1 MSCEAAVTLFLCGDV
16 MIGRGVDQVLP
27 HSCDPRLYEPVI
39 TSAARY
45 VALAEKAH
53 GPIPRPVDYDYLWGD
68 ARRIL
73 AEVRPDARIVNLET
87 SITTKGKPEPK
98 GINYRMHPANVA
110 VLSAAGIDCCVLA
123 NNHVLDWGEAGL
135 LETLDTLAGAGIH
148 AAGAGRSLEEA
159 SAPAVLPVPDERRV
173 LVFAFGATDSGIPP
187 AWAAGPAK
195 PGVHLLPDFSDATA
209 DRVAGLIRDHRQPGD
224 IAVASIHW
232 GPNWGFKVGAGHR
245 RFAHALVDRAGVDVV
260 HGHSSHHPKAIEVYR
275 DRPILYGCGEMLD
288 DYEGIPGYETYR
300 PDLVLMYFV
309 TLAGA
314 PTRLERL
321 SMMPLRLHRFQ
332 LIASSSAESAWLG
345 RTLDRECRSFGRR
358 VRLEDG
364 TYVLEPS

>member
-1 MSCEAAVTLFLCGDV
+1 

-27 HSCDPRLYEPVI
+27 HSCDPRLYEPVA
-39 TSAARY
+39 TSAAQY

-73 AEVRPDARIVNLET
+73 VEVRPDARIVNLET
-87 SITTKGKPEPK
+87 SITSGGKPEPK

-110 VLSAAGIDCCVLA
+110 VLRAAGIDCCVLA
-123 NNHVLDWGEAGL
+123 NNHALDWGEQGL
-135 LETLDTLAGAGIH
+135 METLDTLAGAGIG

-159 SAPAVLPVPDERRV
+159 REPASLVVPHGRRV
-173 LVFAFGATDSGIPP
+173 LVFAFGATDSGIP
-187 AWAAGPAK
+187 AVWAAGPVK

-209 DRVAGLIRDHRQPGD
+209 DRVAGLVRDHKRPGD

-232 GPNWGFKVGAGHR
+232 GRNWGFEVSAVHR
-245 RFAHALVDRAGVDVV
+245 RFSRALVDRAGVDVV
-260 HGHSSHHPKAIEVYR
+260 HGHSSHHPKAVEVYR
-275 DRPILYGCGEMLD
+275 ERPILYGCGEMLN
-288 DYEGIPGYETYR
+288 DYEGISGYEIFR

-309 TLAGA
+309 TLTGV

-321 SMMPLRLHRFQ
+321 TMTPLQLRRFQ
-332 LIASSSAESAWLG
+332 LVAPSSADRAWLG
-345 RTLDRECRSFGRR
+345 RTLDREHRRFGHR

-364 TYVLEPS
+364 SFVLELS